1 MTGLATKYLICYS
14 LLEKKHWFV
23 CMANQIT
30 PHNKVGKK
38 FFFFLSKT
46 PSLSLVN
53 WRVNGE
59 LNWPWHCIL
68 CKSLNDYEKRIPC
81 ADISFT
87 CHIHARYSILWLHLA
102 QGHNQLENS
111 NQKKSVLVTQ
121 PDDGSRRTSSNPPS
135 SANIGWDTDRAVG
148 RPLTHDRLGI
158 IFNT

>member
-14 LLEKKHWFV
+14 LLEKKHWFFS
-23 CMANQIT
+23 MANPIT
-30 PHNKVGKK
+30 PHNKVGNNFLI
-38 FFFFLSKT
+38 FFF
-46 PSLSLVN
+46 PRLVK

-68 CKSLNDYEKRIPC
+68 CKSLNYHEKRIPC
-81 ADISFT
+81 ADISFI
-87 CHIHARYSILWLHLA
+87 CHIHARYSILRLHLA
-102 QGHNQLENS
+102 PQGHNQLENS

-135 SANIGWDTDRAVG
+135 SANIGLDTDRAVG
-148 RPLTHDRLGI
+148 RPFTHDRLGI